1 MAKAKKKRAAAKP
14 SEEELLLSRQER
26 LDNKIMVVLLLI
38 IALVPLITRMVVLPH
53 VAPTISGNILD
64 TGMKG
69 NAFTYLKM
77 NLLILLTGAA
87 ALLFLYK
94 MVFLKYHIKPS
105 FINIPT
111 AALFILILLSC
122 LFSSY
127 SSVATTGIFTRHE
140 GTLTYVMYMTL
151 FFIAANIQVKPKY
164 LDYVVYALAPIVI
177 VNGVLGLLG
186 FYGVDILENSTVQ
199 SLVISPE
206 VAKYMTE
213 GSVLDTTID
222 NPNYVSGIA
231 SVIFMIFL
239 TRFLFSERRTR
250 EAIIHYILLLF
261 TFAMLL
267 AATSASGFL
276 TIMVIVPFIMV
287 PAFLRGRVVPVLLKS
302 VGLLASLVL
311 VYIKLNAH
319 NQAVYYN
326 TLGSLPNITVIPVM
340 VLAVVLAIV
349 IGVRYKGFR
358 KGIVVLAALVLITG
372 LIYSDKLQTIPPF
385 NQLIRIAETY
395 STVDSDPVSLVPDEN
410 GVLNL
415 PSPKPSL
422 DSGRI
427 YIWTLTMDLIKEKP
441 ILGYGLD
448 TLGYYFPHYDL
459 KGAEYLS
466 SNIVDKPHNMYLAM
480 AFGSGIPALLAFL
493 IIVVLYLKENVFLYS
508 TKINTH
514 RKIMLLCIL
523 GGCLAY
529 LFQGNFNDSI
539 IGTAPLFWILLGM
552 GISLLH
558 QEKHSI
564 EGNKR

>member
-1 MAKAKKKRAAAKP
+1 MAKPKKKRPAAK
-14 SEEELLLSRQER
+14 SSNEDLLLSRQESV
-26 LDNKIMVVLLLI
+26 DNKIMIILLII

-53 VAPTISGNILD
+53 IAPTISGNILD

-87 ALLFLYK
+87 TLLFLYK

-122 LFSSY
+122 MFSSY

-140 GTLTYVMYMTL
+140 GTLTYVMYITL

-164 LDYVVYALAPIVI
+164 LDYFVYALAPIVI

-186 FYGVDILENSTVQ
+186 FYGVDILENSTIR
-199 SLVISPE
+199 SLAISPE
-206 VAKYMTE
+206 VAKYLTE

-239 TRFLFSERRTR
+239 TRFLFSERTR
-250 EAIIHYILLLF
+250 EAIIYYILLVF

-276 TIMVIVPFIMV
+276 TIMVIVPFILV
-287 PAFLRGRVVPVLLKS
+287 PAFLRERVVPVLLKS
-302 VGLLASLVL
+302 LGLLASLVL

-319 NQAVYYN
+319 NQAVSYN
-326 TLGSLPNITVIPVM
+326 TLGSLPNITVIPVI

-349 IGVRYKGFR
+349 IGVRCKGFG

-372 LIYSDKLQTIPPF
+372 MIYSDKLQTIPPF
-385 NQLIRIAETY
+385 NQLNQIAETFA
-395 STVDSDPVSLVPDEN
+395 TSDPEPVSLVPDEN

-415 PSPKPSL
+415 PSPKPSV
-422 DSGRI
+422 DSGRF
-427 YIWTLTMDLIKEKP
+427 YIWTVTMDLIKERP

-459 KGAEYLS
+459 KGAEYIS

-480 AFGSGIPALLAFL
+480 AFGSGIPALLTFL

-508 TKINTH
+508 TEINTH

-539 IGTAPLFWILLGM
+539 IGTAPLFWILLGL

-564 EGNKR
+564 KGSKH